1 MNGADWRQYFFYGN
15 FEKKIQN
22 TKKFNPYFFI
32 SDQYIATQIGNTRL
46 GPNEP
51 MFQ

>member
-22 TKKFNPYFFI
+22 TKNLTPIFLLVINILSRKLVIPV
-32 SDQYIATQIGNTRL
+32 
-46 GPNEP
+46 
-51 MFQ
+51 